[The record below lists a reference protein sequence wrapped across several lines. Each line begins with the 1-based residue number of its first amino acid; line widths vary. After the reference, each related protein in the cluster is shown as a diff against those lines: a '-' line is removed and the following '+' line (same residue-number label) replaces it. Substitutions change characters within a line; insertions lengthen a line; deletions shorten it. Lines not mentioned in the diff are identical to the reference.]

1 MWTIFKVFIEFV
13 TVLLL
18 FCVLTFWLQGMWDLN
33 SPTRDQTCTPP
44 ALKDQVLTIRLP
56 EVFLN
61 YKHVEV
67 KLFSL
72 CIHYPFPQSTWGYE
86 AFSILVVSLSICEN
100 RLEVSNF
107 ILLVRYHP
115 RNIYNLRTLYFFF
128 HPVVPADVCW
138 FTDDWIHKFINNH
151 FAIHKN
157 LCYSK

>member
-33 SPTRDQTCTPP
+33 SPPRDQTCTPP

-72 CIHYPFPQSTWGYE
+72 CIHYPLPQST
-86 AFSILVVSLSICEN
+86 
-100 RLEVSNF
+100 
-107 ILLVRYHP
+107 
-115 RNIYNLRTLYFFF
+115 
-128 HPVVPADVCW
+128 
-138 FTDDWIHKFINNH
+138 
-151 FAIHKN
+151 
-157 LCYSK
+157 